1 MMNSLKH
8 PGTLFKKTVFL
19 KVLPAVISGIVP
31 LFLFAGRPFAGDET
45 KPVRLGYFHGGRTVL
60 MLRAYENGEF
70 ETKGLGV
77 EFYSKRLYEKEYK
90 LIPKSIQEFNKGG
103 KGKAGAVTGVEFMEE
118 VMNDQF
124 DLAVVGE
131 GSFISSVYAGQPVVA
146 IAELG
151 HDVRGHSGHVFAMRK
166 GLKADKPADLLGKV
180 LISRRA
186 GFSDSVFLRELLEK
200 KGINTEKQVLRLD
213 VLPSTMEEKQKLP
226 KDKVIIIDNLFEDKM
241 QEGMDRGIIDG
252 GYFHLMAFSKITGS
266 FQIIHPL
273 HYWEDPELSHALLVC
288 RKEFLKNNKERLTAF
303 LEVYIKRIQYEHSL
317 SYEERTRKQ
326 PKGLQ
331 MAINLDG
338 LNYPQYDIVPV
349 VNTGL
354 LNKVVDL
361 LKKYKYINNK
371 KIEIGKFVDNSLV
384 YSALKNL
391 GISEKDDCW
400 QSEY

>member
-1 MMNSLKH
+1 
-8 PGTLFKKTVFL
+8 
-19 KVLPAVISGIVP
+19 
-31 LFLFAGRPFAGDET
+31 
-45 KPVRLGYFHGGRTVL
+45 L

-70 ETKGLGV
+70 DKNGVAV
-77 EFYSKRLYEKEYK
+77 EFYSKRLYENKYK
-90 LIPKSIQEFNKGG
+90 LIPKSIQEFNRGG
-103 KGKAGAVTGVEFMEE
+103 KGKAGAVTGTEFMEE

-131 GSFISSVYAGQPVVA
+131 SSFIRAVYEGQPVVA

-166 GLKADKPADLLGKV
+166 GLKADKPSDFLGKV

-200 KGINTEKQVLRLD
+200 EGINTEKQILQLD
-213 VLPSTMEEKQKLP
+213 ALPSTLKEKQRLP
-226 KDKVIIIDNLFEDKM
+226 KNKVIIVDNLFEDKM
-241 QEGMDRGIIDG
+241 QEGMDLGIIDG

-266 FQIIHPL
+266 FEIIHPM
-273 HYWEDPELSHALLVC
+273 HYWADPELSHALLVC
-288 RKEFLKNNKERLTAF
+288 RKEFLENNKERLTAF

-349 VNTGL
+349 VNTDL
-354 LNKVVDL
+354 LDKVVDL

-371 KIEIGKFVDNSLV
+371 KIEIGNFVDNSLV
-384 YSALKNL
+384 YAALKDL
-391 GISEKDDCW
+391 GISEKDDHW